1 MTRQIVAA
9 ACLALSAAI
18 LIAIVPAEAARFCKD
33 GYVTYASRE
42 ASPSRE
48 AAEASAIKVW
58 QRTHEHSLPRSDQ
71 MHCMRSEDHTVWRC
85 FIRAG
90 HCRSA

>member
-1 MTRQIVAA
+1 VTRQIVAA
-9 ACLALSAAI
+9 AGLALSAAV
-18 LIAIVPAEAARFCKD
+18 LIATVPAEAARFCKD

-42 ASPSRE
+42 AAPSRE
-48 AAEASAIKVW
+48 AAEAAAIRVW

-71 MHCMRSEDHTVWRC
+71 MHCMRSEDHTLWRC

-90 HCRSA
+90 HCKTA

>member
-9 ACLALSAAI
+9 TVVALSAAM

-33 GYVTYASRE
+33 GYVTYASSE

-48 AAEASAIKVW
+48 AAEAAAIKVW
-58 QRTHEHSLPRSDQ
+58 QRTHGESLPRSDQ
-71 MHCMRSEDHTVWRC
+71 MHCMRSEGHKLWRC

-90 HCRSA
+90 HCKTA